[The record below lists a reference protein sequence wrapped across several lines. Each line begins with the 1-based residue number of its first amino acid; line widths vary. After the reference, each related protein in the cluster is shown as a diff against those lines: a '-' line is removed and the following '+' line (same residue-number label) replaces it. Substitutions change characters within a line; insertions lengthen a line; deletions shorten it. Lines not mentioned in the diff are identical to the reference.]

1 MTFKL
6 EKNTFCKP
14 EVQWFGRI
22 FSQTG
27 MSCDKKKVEIIAAG
41 RPGNTEDVR
50 SFLQVVVFNAK
61 FAFDHEEATMPLRE
75 LLVKDTPFQWNQE
88 REESY
93 KMLKCY

>member
-6 EKNTFCKP
+6 EKNTFCKL

-27 MSCDKKKVEIIAAG
+27 MSCDKKKVEIIAAE

-50 SFLQVVVFNAK
+50 SFL
-61 FAFDHEEATMPLRE
+61 
-75 LLVKDTPFQWNQE
+75 
-88 REESY
+88 
-93 KMLKCY
+93 